1 MICLNVTCVFIY
13 RFRTWS
19 SVSTTL
25 SVYYDWLCFWS
36 YDQSL
41 EPTKFFYGPLY
52 ITFLTEKYPFSILTN
67 GNPFSNLHPFKL
79 LQIQCLLIFFQKKK
93 SQNQNVLLNVFT
105 AIKCICWPYWAF
117 LQTEMNDFLTFS
129 YTSTREITI
138 AFHIPQAFK
147 RYHFQA
153 EPPCISHGR
162 EYPLGFRSRRC
173 RISYRVRFFF

>member
-67 GNPFSNLHPFKL
+67 GNPFSSLRSKDAFPVVEKRRPEMRLRFAGYPFSNLHPFKL

-93 SQNQNVLLNVFT
+93 KKSQNQNVLLNVFT
-105 AIKCICWPYWAF
+105 AIKCIW
-117 LQTEMNDFLTFS
+117 
-129 YTSTREITI
+129 
-138 AFHIPQAFK
+138 
-147 RYHFQA
+147 
-153 EPPCISHGR
+153 
-162 EYPLGFRSRRC
+162 
-173 RISYRVRFFF
+173 